1 MKTAAA
7 NDEPLDFGVDP
18 FDRTFGQLRG
28 PIHWP
33 SLTAQEAVSR
43 MSELRD
49 WVRLLVTRFGL
60 EPRTLPPCW
69 ARHPAMVE
77 ILSALRDH
85 ERASYADTAPPTAGM
100 DWLRALRE
108 AHLLLA
114 ETGARTQCTAQAH
127 RDQASPPWATSNLRE
142 IDSAP
147 QDGNS

>member
-1 MKTAAA
+1 MSVGA
-7 NDEPLDFGVDP
+7 NDELLDFGVDP

-33 SLTAQEAVSR
+33 ALTAPEAASR

-60 EPRTLPPCW
+60 EPRTVPPCW

-100 DWLRALRE
+100 DWLRALRD
-108 AHLLLA
+108 AQLLLA
-114 ETGARTQCTAQAH
+114 ETAARTQCTVQAH
-127 RDQASPPWATSNLRE
+127 RDQAIPPWATSNPDAPE
-142 IDSAP
+142 PAAP
-147 QDGNS
+147 QRNS

>member
-1 MKTAAA
+1 MTAAA

-33 SLTAQEAVSR
+33 SLTVQEAASR

-49 WVRLLVTRFGL
+49 WVSLLVTRFGL
-60 EPRTLPPCW
+60 EPRTVPPCW

-85 ERASYADTAPPTAGM
+85 ERASYADTAPPTAAV
-100 DWLRALRE
+100 DWLRALRD
-108 AHLLLA
+108 AQLLLA
-114 ETGARTQCTAQAH
+114 ETGARTQCTVHEHRNQAV
-127 RDQASPPWATSNLRE
+127 PPWAASNPGDL
-142 IDSAP
+142 DSAAP
-147 QDGNS
+147 QSSS